1 LVGVGVGEAVA
12 DGVEPAVGV
21 EGAELVGVGTDDEAT
36 GALVVGVLTGSGC
49 SVREPTFGSVT
60 VSAGPGGV
68 AG

>member
-1 LVGVGVGEAVA
+1 MVAVGVGEVVA

-36 GALVVGVLTGSGC
+36 GTLVVGVLTGSGC
-49 SVREPTFGSVT
+49 SVRAPTLGSVT

>member
-1 LVGVGVGEAVA
+1 LVGVGDAEA
-12 DGVEPAVGV
+12 DGVGPAVGV
-21 EGAELVGVGTDDEAT
+21 EGAELVGVGTGDEAT

-49 SVREPTFGSVT
+49 PLRGPTLGSVK